1 MPQGVGVEEAVDV
14 GLGVVVY
21 VGVSVGVWV
30 GREYTMSSLGC
41 LLAVPSSFEEYLIMW
56 LGPLE

>member
-21 VGVSVGVWV
+21 VGVDVGVWV
-30 GREYTMSSLGC
+30 GMEYTMSSLGC
-41 LLAVPSSFEEYLIMW
+41 LLAVPSSFEEDLIM
-56 LGPLE
+56 